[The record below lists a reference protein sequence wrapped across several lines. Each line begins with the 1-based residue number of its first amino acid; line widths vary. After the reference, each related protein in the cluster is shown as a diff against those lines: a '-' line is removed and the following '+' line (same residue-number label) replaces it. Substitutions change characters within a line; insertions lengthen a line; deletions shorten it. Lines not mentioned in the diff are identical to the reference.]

1 MKINR
6 SSIVI
11 KPDRYRVFLRPF
23 YTSRNESA
31 QRVVDNIIALSER
44 EVSKMYTK
52 VIDDFSK
59 RHENIQTIMLDRF
72 EQVKKNLKIEK
83 KLSTKRKAL
92 IGSYFLMEYAP
103 ESAALFNPSIVRHP
117 DQTGVSKGSIRFILS
132 LRATGEG
139 HISSIT
145 FRTGVLDAT
154 NNIHLEDPV
163 PYTLQAKRNQNS
175 GYQRDLFLQKLQET
189 GINDDFSRYVIG
201 LLPDVFILDDLKAIL
216 KQECENGLQG
226 DMHVEHSCGAIM
238 LLAESNYEVHF
249 TGKSKLSQR
258 ILFPSGPSQSN
269 GIEDARFVR
278 FTENDGSY
286 MYYATYTA
294 YDGKITLPQ
303 LLKTKDFINFQFSTL
318 NGSAV
323 QNKGMALFPRK
334 INGKY
339 AMLSRQDDENIFL
352 MYSDNIDF
360 WYETKLLVSPSNPWE
375 YMKIGTCGSPI
386 ETEYGWLVISH
397 GVGAIRKYSVGAFL
411 LDIDDPSRVIGRLN
425 QPLIEPQES
434 ERDGYVPN
442 VVYTCGAM
450 IHGSD
455 LVIPYAVSDYATK
468 FATVNLKQMIR
479 KMKKDVRTNKS

>member
-6 SSIVI
+6 HSIVI
-11 KPDRYRVFLRPF
+11 KPDLYRVFLRPF

-31 QRVVDNIIALSER
+31 QRVVDSILALTER
-44 EVSKMYTK
+44 EVSKMYIK
-52 VIDDFSK
+52 VINDFAK
-59 RHENIQTIMLDRF
+59 RHENIEKIILDRF
-72 EQVKKNLKIEK
+72 EQVKENLNINEKI
-83 KLSTKRKAL
+83 SFKRKAL

-103 ESAALFNPSIVRHP
+103 EAAALFNPSIVVHP
-117 DQTGVSKGSIRFILS
+117 DQTGVPKGSIRFILS

-145 FRTGVLDAT
+145 FRTGILDSM
-154 NNIHLEDPV
+154 NNIQLDDPV
-163 PYTLQAKRNQNS
+163 PFTLQAKRNQNS
-175 GYQRDLFLQKLQET
+175 GYEKQLFLQKLQET
-189 GINDDFSRYVIG
+189 GINDDFSRYVIS
-201 LLPDVFILDDLKAIL
+201 LLPDVFVLNDLKAIL

-226 DMHVEHSCGAIM
+226 DMHVEHSCQAIM

-318 NGSAV
+318 NGQAV

-386 ETEYGWLVISH
+386 ETKYGWLVISH
-397 GVGAIRKYSVGAFL
+397 GVGAIRRYSIGAFL
-411 LDIDDPSRVIGRLN
+411 LDIDDPSRVIARLA
-425 QPLIEPQES
+425 QPLLEPEES

-450 IHGSD
+450 VHGND
-455 LVIPYAVSDYATK
+455 LIIPYAVSDYATK
-468 FATVNLKQMIR
+468 FATVNLNKLIK
-479 KMKKDVRTNKS
+479 KMKKDSM